1 VLNIAS
7 GDMVVCSILE
17 NTSEMIENKV
27 YVVVSN
33 QSVWVKR
40 VQRFYGWYN
49 RWTHSKL
56 ILENH
61 GEHDTFVIE
70 ISEVRELLKVKRRLT
85 ELM

>member
-1 VLNIAS
+1 MLNIAS

-40 VQRFYGWYN
+40 VQRFYG
-49 RWTHSKL
+49 
-56 ILENH
+56 
-61 GEHDTFVIE
+61 
-70 ISEVRELLKVKRRLT
+70 
-85 ELM
+85 